1 MHSTGGTAADS
12 IPDAQRRRSVASDS
26 DSSCNDDDGL
36 VNAYLNEDHQTRE
49 TDFEHQREDS
59 QDPIDDS
66 AAFGAK
72 RPREKQQ
79 QQKQQRQK
87 QQQQGIVDETQLQQH
102 HCIVDE
108 TQEQQQFIVEGTQL
122 SVSTQQLLSSS
133 VVHEDLASILGKI
146 KYLPRPRPPTPPPI
160 VSPPPGTTWQ
170 SPSPPRVRSTH
181 LLYVP

>member
-1 MHSTGGTAADS
+1 MQSTGGTAADS

-26 DSSCNDDDGL
+26 ESSCNDDDGL
-36 VNAYLNEDHQTRE
+36 VNAYLNEDHQT
-49 TDFEHQREDS
+49 QREDS

-87 QQQQGIVDETQLQQH
+87 QQQQGIVDETQQQ
-102 HCIVDE
+102 
-108 TQEQQQFIVEGTQL
+108 QQFQQFIVEGTQL
-122 SVSTQQLLSSS
+122 SVSSQQLLSSS